1 MDAPPV
7 TAGTLFAVAIGL
19 ATGAVLGLVHFATL
33 RWTTDLYLGKG
44 IAYGF
49 GLQILRFAVLGLV
62 LFALARLGAAALLSG
77 ALGLLVMRRI
87 VLKRVGGMP

>member
-1 MDAPPV
+1 M
-7 TAGTLFAVAIGL
+7 TAGTLLAVAIGL

>member
-7 TAGTLFAVAIGL
+7 TAGTLLAVAIGL

>member
-1 MDAPPV
+1 V

>member
-1 MDAPPV
+1 M